1 MSLRIK
7 RIVSAV
13 VFLSLTV
20 FVINWLQNLLTP
32 KYDWPVHNRRSIKS
46 VRSAYLEPK
55 NSLDAIYLGTS
66 QTFCSISP
74 MDIYDSSHIRSYNM
88 ATIAQRVPVAYYML
102 RGILRQ
108 QSPKLV
114 VIDASG
120 FFYTQA
126 ELMVTGK
133 WEEMVDSLP
142 LICYREKLDMMKD
155 IARMQGRENDWEYLL
170 SAIIPLLRYHA
181 DYRVEKENFQEHYL
195 HQLYQRKGYVATYDF
210 EAVDETEVRTAQA
223 MLDVNDTFAD
233 DDDNIEML
241 EDCIRANEPY
251 LEKLRDMCRAH
262 GAEIAFIKVPVC
274 ANTRARGYWSANK
287 HEMTQAMA
295 DRLGVKFLDMCYED
309 LGLDWRYDSFD
320 GGIHVNH
327 RGARKITAR
336 LLDWMQQEFKLS
348 SQPDEKLDRQWAY
361 QSDIFASEVEY
372 LDLELEHDLFGFFDR
387 VERGDYTLFT
397 TVSNG
402 IGDYWSDEA
411 QRRFE
416 ALTGT
421 KLDLRDAEN
430 AAYLSISSRG
440 KIIEERHDKKSCA
453 LEGVLGDGLRYKAV
467 SKTGKGKQN
476 GMVDIWG
483 TDYAPEGRGIHFVV
497 YDNNLGCVVDG
508 VRFDTSTAELTAKQ
522 EPRYQYVMRE
532 RLIEYVHGRMNKM

>member
-7 RIVSAV
+7 RMAGAA
-13 VFLSLTV
+13 VFLLLV
-20 FVINWLQNLLTP
+20 FLALNWLQNLVTP
-32 KYDWPVHNRRSIKS
+32 KYDWPEHNRRSLKS
-46 VRSAYLEPK
+46 VRSAYLEPG

-74 MDIYDSSHIRSYNM
+74 MDIYNSSHIRSYNM

-102 RGILRQ
+102 RGILRR

-120 FFYTQA
+120 FFYTQK

-142 LICYREKLDMMKD
+142 LACWREKLDMMKE
-155 IARMQGRENDWEYLL
+155 IARMHGREDDKEYLL
-170 SAIIPLLRYHA
+170 SALIPLLRYHSS
-181 DYRVEKENFQEHYL
+181 YKVEKDSFQELYL
-195 HQLYQRKGYVATYDF
+195 NQLYQRKGYVATYDY
-210 EAVDETEVRTAQA
+210 EAVESTEVRTAQA

-233 DDDNIEML
+233 DDDNLEML

-251 LEKLRDMCRAH
+251 LEKLRDLCH
-262 GAEIAFIKVPVC
+262 ENGAEFAFIKVPVC

-309 LGLDWRYDSFD
+309 LGLDWQFDSFD

-336 LLDWMQQEFKLS
+336 LLDWMQQEFGLAS
-348 SQPDEKLDRQWAY
+348 ELNEKVDRQWDY
-361 QSDIFASEVEY
+361 QSGVFAGEVEY
-372 LDLELEHDLFGFFDR
+372 LDLELTHELFEFFDR
-387 VERGDYTLFT
+387 VEKGDFTLFT

-402 IGDYWSDEA
+402 LGDYWSDEA
-411 QRRFE
+411 QRKLE
-416 ALTGT
+416 AITGT
-421 KLDLRDAEN
+421 KRDLRDPEN
-430 AAYLSISSRG
+430 AAYLSVSSRG
-440 KIIEERHDKKSCA
+440 KIIEERHDAKSCSIEA
-453 LEGVLGDGLRYKAV
+453 VLKDGLRYSV
-467 SKTGKGKQN
+467 TSKTGSGKRN
-476 GMVDIWG
+476 GKVDIWG
-483 TDYAPEGRGIHFVV
+483 SDYAPEGRGVHFVV
-497 YDNNLGCVVDG
+497 YDNRLGCVVSS
-508 VRFDTSTAELTAKQ
+508 VCFDTSTEALTAKQ

-532 RLIEYVHGRMNKM
+532 KLIEYIHGEMKKM

>member
-7 RIVSAV
+7 RMAGAA
-13 VFLSLTV
+13 VFLLLA
-20 FVINWLQNLLTP
+20 FLALNWLQNLVTP
-32 KYDWPVHNRRSIKS
+32 KYDWPEHNRRSVKS
-46 VRSAYLEPK
+46 VRSAYLEPR

-74 MDIYDSSHIRSYNM
+74 MDIYNSSHIRSYNM

-114 VIDASG
+114 IIDASG
-120 FFYTQA
+120 FFYTQK

-142 LICYREKLDMMKD
+142 MVCWREKLDMMKD
-155 IARMQGRENDWEYLL
+155 IARMHGRENDWEYLL
-170 SAIIPLLRYHA
+170 SALVPMLRYHTN
-181 DYRVEKENFQEHYL
+181 YKVEKDSFQELYL
-195 HQLYQRKGYVATYDF
+195 NQLYQRKGYVATYDF
-210 EAVDETEVRTAQA
+210 EAVDPTEVRTAQA

-233 DDDNIEML
+233 DDSNLEML

-251 LEKLRDMCRAH
+251 LEKLRDLCH
-262 GAEIAFIKVPVC
+262 ENGAEFAFIKIPVC

-309 LGLDWRYDSFD
+309 LGLDWQFDSFD

-327 RGARKITAR
+327 RGARKVTAR
-336 LLDWMQQEFKLS
+336 LLDWMQQEFKLAS
-348 SQPDEKLDRQWAY
+348 EPNEKIDSQWDY
-361 QSDIFASEVEY
+361 QSGVFSGEVEY
-372 LDLELEHDLFGFFDR
+372 LDLELTHELYEFFDR
-387 VERGDYTLFT
+387 VEKGDFTLFT

-402 IGDYWSDEA
+402 LGDYWSDEA
-411 QRRFE
+411 QRRLE
-416 ALTGT
+416 AITGT
-421 KLDLRDAEN
+421 KRDLRDPEN
-430 AAYLSISSRG
+430 AAYLSVSSHG
-440 KIIEERHDKKSCA
+440 EIIEERHDAKSCSI
-453 LEGVLGDGLRYKAV
+453 EGKLKDGLRYSMT
-467 SKTGKGKQN
+467 SKTGSGKKN
-476 GMVDIWG
+476 GVVDMWG
-483 TDYAPEGRGIHFVV
+483 SDYAPVGRGVHFVV
-497 YDNNLGCVVDG
+497 YDNKLGCVVDSIC
-508 VRFDTSTAELTAKQ
+508 FDTSTEALTAKQ

-532 RLIEYVHGRMNKM
+532 KLIEYIHGEMNKM